1 MSIFEREINLIGEK
15 AFNRLQNSCVA
26 VFGLGGVGSFVAE
39 ALARAGV
46 GKLIICDND
55 TIAPHNIN
63 RQLYALHSTIGKYKT
78 EVCLERVKDIN
89 PNIEVEVKTLFFSE
103 ETIAQFD
110 FEKIDYIADCIDSV
124 TSKLLLCELAVKHN
138 VKIIS
143 SMGTGNKLNCDF
155 KIADISKTK
164 VCPLARVIRR
174 ELKKRNITSLK
185 CVYSEEEPLLND
197 SENNQERRI
206 PKSIS
211 YVPSSCGLLIAGEI
225 IKDLING

>member
-1 MSIFEREINLIGEK
+1 
-15 AFNRLQNSCVA
+15 
-26 VFGLGGVGSFVAE
+26 
-39 ALARAGV
+39 
-46 GKLIICDND
+46 
-55 TIAPHNIN
+55 
-63 RQLYALHSTIGKYKT
+63 
-78 EVCLERVKDIN
+78 
-89 PNIEVEVKTLFFSE
+89 
-103 ETIAQFD
+103 
-110 FEKIDYIADCIDSV
+110 
-124 TSKLLLCELAVKHN
+124 
-138 VKIIS
+138 
-143 SMGTGNKLNCDF
+143 MGTGNKLNCDF